1 VLLLILLVCVDACVC
16 VCVWGGGLVGART
29 RSDGEVTASGTQ
41 ALPSVAPHTS
51 REIVID
57 GVAGGVADARLR
69 DGQAELSL
77 TITFELVAADRFR
90 AAGFPLGIWYG
101 DASPA
106 ERARTRRALPTKVNV
121 DAKAAAMA
129 VPTRARSLLADCL
142 PCLGTADDE
151 GAVVAA
157 APVSTH
163 MAMTTPTAAVP
174 ALRRREPAVVVV
186 DNGATLSISG
196 GGAEGVPSFA
206 YVVSRTLGK
215 FTAGVF
221 GGRTVFLSGP
231 TPNVYRAPTD
241 NDKGGAAASF
251 DARWRQMGL
260 HVATLQVRGSRLPVG
275 SCAHTAAEAWRR
287 PRDRTLPWA
296 LCKKARRGP

>member
-1 VLLLILLVCVDACVC
+1 
-16 VCVWGGGLVGART
+16 VWGGGLVGART